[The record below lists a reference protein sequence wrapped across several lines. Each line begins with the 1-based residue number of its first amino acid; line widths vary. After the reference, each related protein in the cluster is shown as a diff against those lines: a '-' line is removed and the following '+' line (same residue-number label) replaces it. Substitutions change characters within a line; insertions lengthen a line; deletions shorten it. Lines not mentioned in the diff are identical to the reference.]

1 MFPAEIATELRTA
14 ELSRVPDV
22 VTTFAVPPVKVA
34 VALEPTVRL
43 PRVAL
48 AINVPPVTF
57 DRPVTFPAVRVV
69 VPLEMTVFR
78 LPPDKINV
86 ADDVVAPVTAPPVM
100 LAVPLTTSSSFNVA
114 LLMNDPPVTVIA
126 SAEPPVRLTDPLP
139 TVTSPS
145 VILDSNDPPVIFDRP
160 MTLPPVRLVVPLV
173 TRVFS
178 VPPVKFR
185 FADDMVVPVTDP
197 PVTLAVPLVTVKLS
211 RVIFVVRLPPVTF
224 DRPLTAP
231 PVKLTVPLDVRVFN
245 VPPVRFNVPDVVV
258 VPVTAPPVIVAV
270 PVWTSS

>member
-1 MFPAEIATELRTA
+1 MKEPPDTVVMF
-14 ELSRVPDV
+14 VD
-22 VTTFAVPPVKVA
+22 PPV
-34 VALEPTVRL
+34 RL
-43 PRVAL
+43 AFAPLWMARSFKLTFEV
-48 AINVPPVTF
+48 NDPPVTF
-57 DRPVTFPAVRVV
+57 DRPVTFPPVRVV
-69 VPLEMTVFR
+69 VPLVVNAFR
-78 LPPDKINV
+78 LPPDRINV
-86 ADDVVAPVTAPPVM
+86 DDDVVAPVTAPPVM

-126 SAEPPVRLTDPLP
+126 FAEPPVRLTDPLP

-197 PVTLAVPLVTVKLS
+197 PVMLAVPLVTVKLPS
-211 RVIFVVRLPPVTF
+211 VIFVVRLPPVTF

>member
-1 MFPAEIATELRTA
+1 M
-14 ELSRVPDV
+14 S
-22 VTTFAVPPVKVA
+22 
-34 VALEPTVRL
+34 
-43 PRVAL
+43 
-48 AINVPPVTF
+48 
-57 DRPVTFPAVRVV
+57 
-69 VPLEMTVFR
+69 
-78 LPPDKINV
+78 
-86 ADDVVAPVTAPPVM
+86 
-100 LAVPLTTSSSFNVA
+100 VA
-114 LLMNDPPVTVIA
+114 LLINNPPTTVIA
-126 SAEPPVRLTDPLP
+126 SASPSLRLTDPLK

-145 VILDSNDPPVIFDRP
+145 VTAELKVPPVTFDRP

-197 PVTLAVPLVTVKLS
+197 PVMLAVPLVTVKLPS
-211 RVIFVVRLPPVTF
+211 VIFVVRLPPVTF